1 MSQILPPGG
10 PRDRGGSY
18 GIARATTGERI
29 ALAIALVLGLAFV
42 AAVWIVPATP
52 FADTVISIVLSPFIF
67 IGGLW
72 TGSLAGWARA
82 GWLLPDLAFRLSFA
96 TAAGIASGLI
106 VAWLQRG
113 YAEQRDSRVN
123 KSLISALFS
132 REIWVAQLPTTLML
146 FVVVSLGSYAASSAI
161 EAVVASSAHP
171 GLAVISAAVTGGSG
185 GGFDAIYRLP
195 ELIIAV
201 VALLGAGL
209 AFGAVTGFFAGLPA
223 GALYGILAHTFDWP
237 DLIQGAAEGATASAT
252 ARSMYGGQDRPHYLS
267 RILMS
272 AIIGGI
278 EGAFGGAIAA
288 VLMCGLR
295 AVGLI

>member
-10 PRDRGGSY
+10 PRHRERSQ
-18 GIARATTGERI
+18 GIARATTGQRI
-29 ALAIALVLGLAFV
+29 AVAIALFLAVAVV

-72 TGSLAGWARA
+72 TGTLAGWARA
-82 GWLLPDLAFRLSFA
+82 GWLLPDLAFRLSLA
-96 TAAGIASGLI
+96 TVSGIGSGLLI
-106 VAWLQRG
+106 AWLQRG
-113 YAEQRDSRVN
+113 YEEHRDSRVN

-132 REIWVAQLPTTLML
+132 REIWVSQLPTTLML
-146 FVVVSLGSYAASSAI
+146 FLVVGLGSFAASSAI
-161 EAVVASSAHP
+161 DAVVVSSAHP
-171 GLAVISAAVTGGSG
+171 GLSIISAAVTGGSG
-185 GGFDAIYRLP
+185 GGFDAIYRLQD
-195 ELIIAV
+195 LIIAV
-201 VALLGAGL
+201 AALLGAGL

-223 GALYGILAHTFDWP
+223 GALYGLLAHIFQWP
-237 DLIQGAAEGATASAT
+237 DLIQGAAEGATASAS
-252 ARSMYGGQDRPHYLS
+252 ARSMYGARDRPHYIS

-278 EGAFGGAIAA
+278 EGALGGAIAA